1 MRKLH
6 IKEPAI
12 SYMLGIK
19 SVTGEVNPSTGTPAH
34 NKNVKVSTGAQ
45 VASGKRV
52 FRCDVKNKKINND
65 YGRIVR

>member
-45 VASGKRV
+45 VVTGVPSVCSVAHNET
-52 FRCDVKNKKINND
+52 RCMFE
-65 YGRIVR
+65 

>member
-34 NKNVKVSTGAQ
+34 NKNVKVSTSAQ
-45 VASGKRV
+45 VVNGCSAVCTVAHK
-52 FRCDVKNKKINND
+52 
-65 YGRIVR
+65 

>member
-45 VASGKRV
+45 VVTGVQYRTV
-52 FRCDVKNKKINND
+52 CNLIIIINLLC
-65 YGRIVR
+65 

>member
-19 SVTGEVNPSTGTPAH
+19 SVTGEVNPSTGTTAH

-45 VASGKRV
+45 VVTGVHRTV
-52 FRCDVKNKKINND
+52 CTL
-65 YGRIVR
+65 

>member
-34 NKNVKVSTGAQ
+34 NKNVKVTTGAQ
-45 VASGKRV
+45 VVNGCSAV
-52 FRCDVKNKKINND
+52 CTV
-65 YGRIVR
+65 

>member
-19 SVTGEVNPSTGTPAH
+19 SVTGEVNPSSTGTPAH

-45 VASGKRV
+45 VVTGVQYRTV
-52 FRCDVKNKKINND
+52 CNLIIIINLLC
-65 YGRIVR
+65 

>member
-45 VASGKRV
+45 VVNGCSAV
-52 FRCDVKNKKINND
+52 CTV
-65 YGRIVR
+65 

>member
-12 SYMLGIK
+12 SFMLGIK

-45 VASGKRV
+45 VERV
-52 FRCDVKNKKINND
+52 CRTVCTMRRDVCLMFFLAE
-65 YGRIVR
+65 Y

>member
-12 SYMLGIK
+12 SYMLGTGIK
-19 SVTGEVNPSTGTPAH
+19 AVTGEVNPSTGTPAH

-45 VASGKRV
+45 VVTGVPLCVLFDV
-52 FRCDVKNKKINND
+52 FF
-65 YGRIVR
+65 G

>member
-45 VASGKRV
+45 VVTGVPLCVLFDV
-52 FRCDVKNKKINND
+52 FF
-65 YGRIVR
+65 G